1 LFVKKVTVA
10 LGTCAAVAA
19 SMFGAFALAGPA
31 GAKQKCVI
39 VPGSSLVPYLLSP
52 CDGATV
58 PANATVTFRVH
69 DGNSQAAHYP
79 PYLNLAT
86 RRVVKHG
93 VLKPII
99 NGNGIFHELK
109 RVKGSHGTWTYT
121 SIRESFPSWFDNH
134 KGTYYLQI
142 QQIDSRASAGTYYGP
157 ITTVHVG

>member
-1 LFVKKVTVA
+1 VKKATMA
-10 LGTCAAVAA
+10 LGAFTTLVA
-19 SMFGAFALAGPA
+19 SMLGVFALAGPA
-31 GAKQKCVI
+31 AAKQKCAI
-39 VPGSSLVPYLLSP
+39 APSSALVPYLLSP

-58 PANATVTFRVH
+58 AANATVTFRVH
-69 DGNSQAAHYP
+69 DANSQAAHYP

-99 NGNGIFHELK
+99 NGDGIFHELK
-109 RVKGSHGTWTYT
+109 RVKGSKDTWTYT
-121 SIRESFPSWFDNH
+121 SARESFPSWFDNH
-134 KGTYYLQI
+134 SGTYYLQI